1 MALTDSEQ
9 HPFYG
14 ADLKCSFSRVHLRA
28 VAWPDSWHGN
38 ETVFSLVWITAQAI
52 LRLAKSPARVYVNVS
67 PSLKKQ
73 RRRKNVECSILC
85 VCVCVCFNS
94 ISDPRYV
101 HSVWK
106 DDQVA
111 GCYNKSCISLVESE
125 I

>member
-14 ADLKCSFSRVHLRA
+14 ADLKCFFSKVHLRA
-28 VAWPDSWHGN
+28 VAWPESWQGN

-73 RRRKNVECSILC
+73 RRRKNVECRFLFC
-85 VCVCVCFNS
+85 VCVCVCVCVLIVFLIQDMSTVFGRMTKWQAVTANH
-94 ISDPRYV
+94 V
-101 HSVWK
+101 
-106 DDQVA
+106 
-111 GCYNKSCISLVESE
+111 LV
-125 I
+125 